1 MVQTSGGYRTTMI
14 EYDVKDS
21 VAEIRLN
28 NPPINGITGD
38 FMDRLMDALR
48 RADADP
54 EVRAVII
61 GSAIARRFCGGLDIP
76 EFLRN
81 APEQAHAAVS
91 KLYVE
96 LHELQANLGKP
107 TIAAITGSVRG
118 GGISIAITCDMIVA
132 ADDATFGY
140 PEMEVG
146 LLPAIHY
153 THLPRI
159 VGRYRAFDLL
169 FTGRTFDAREAMAL
183 GLVSR
188 LAPEAQVQ
196 DEARALARV
205 LAAKS
210 PTLMRMG
217 KRAFSRA
224 TDNGYRQG
232 AASAVDLI
240 TAVFA
245 TRDGQEGLAAFAE
258 KRKPKWRTD

>member
-1 MVQTSGGYRTTMI
+1 MIGY
-14 EYDVKDS
+14 EVKDG

-28 NPPINGITGD
+28 NPPVNAITMAFLD
-38 FMDRLMDALR
+38 ALMEALR
-48 RADADP
+48 RADTDP
-54 EVRAVII
+54 EVRAVTIA
-61 GSAIARRFCGGLDIP
+61 SALPGRFSAGLDIP
-76 EFLRN
+76 AFLTN
-81 APEQAHAAVS
+81 SPEQVHAVVS
-91 KLYVE
+91 KLYVQ
-96 LHELQANLGKP
+96 LHELQAGLGKP
-107 TIAAITGSVRG
+107 SIAAVTGAVRG

-169 FTGRTFDAREAMAL
+169 FTGRTFDAREAMNL

-188 LAPEAQVQ
+188 LAPEARVAE
-196 DEARALARV
+196 EARNVARV

-217 KRAFSRA
+217 KRGFTRA
-224 TDNGYRQG
+224 IDNGYRQG
-232 AASAVDLI
+232 AGNAVDLI
-240 TAVFA
+240 TAVSM
-245 TRDGQEGLAAFAE
+245 TRDGREGLQAFAE
-258 KRKPKWRTD
+258 KRKPTWGAD

>member
-1 MVQTSGGYRTTMI
+1 MIGYQ
-14 EYDVKDS
+14 VKDG
-21 VAEIRLN
+21 VAEILLN
-28 NPPINGITGD
+28 NPPVNAITVAFLD
-38 FMDRLMDALR
+38 ALMAALR

-54 EVRAVII
+54 DVRAVTIA
-61 GSAIARRFCGGLDIP
+61 SALPGRFSAGLDVP
-76 EFLRN
+76 TFLRGT
-81 APEQAHAAVS
+81 PEQAHTVVNM
-91 KLYVE
+91 LYVQ
-96 LHELQANLGKP
+96 LHELQASLGKP
-107 TIAAITGSVRG
+107 TIAAVTGAVRG

-169 FTGRTFDAREAMAL
+169 FTGRTFDAREALEL

-188 LAPEAQVQ
+188 LAPQSQVAAEAHGV
-196 DEARALARV
+196 ARV

-217 KRAFSRA
+217 KRGFTRA
-224 TDNGYRQG
+224 IDNGYRQG
-232 AASAVDLI
+232 AGSAVDLI
-240 TAVFA
+240 TVVST
-245 TRDGQEGLAAFAE
+245 TRDGREGMQAFAE
-258 KRKPKWRTD
+258 KRKPVWSAD